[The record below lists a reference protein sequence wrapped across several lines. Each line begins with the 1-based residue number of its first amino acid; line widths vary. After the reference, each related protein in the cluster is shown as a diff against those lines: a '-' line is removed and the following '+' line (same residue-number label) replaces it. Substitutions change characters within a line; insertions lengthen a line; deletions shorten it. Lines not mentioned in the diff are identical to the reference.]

1 MKNKYEIDIL
11 NKYNIFSLN
20 NVNVTRLGDIKIKIN
35 EKTKEKIICINGS
48 IPSQNQIEI
57 PNRKYNHSL
66 NIIGENYITEI
77 SADPNYVFGF
87 SFNFSLLNQIKKY
100 ILSINFKYPLNSI
113 SFNNYD
119 ENKVEIEIPLKINF
133 EKNIHIESI
142 NPKTLIEKNIEHFK
156 DIDFSLL
163 EICLDSIIFFGHIE
177 IYHIYIDKVIKY
189 ITQKQRNYKPPP
201 KKKIIEKNPELE
213 QYFKEVQEKL
223 NKEIIIEKPK
233 EEKKKNEEDGKEEE
247 ERETIKHETINS
259 RRSIQ
264 QSIDASSLSIISL
277 TDRRSF
283 IGAKMSTI
291 INGTITESLMYLK
304 HIVNYDS
311 LNCKEFH
318 LYIDK
323 ISVPNEKYIVFASSS
338 IIVKMSLQTHIQ
350 SFYESNDKINPVTHF
365 LVLSNGSHFI
375 SVQNKKLN
383 VYLNKGQNF
392 FPIKI
397 FDINYNNIR
406 VFESNESN
414 SYLLIVGD
422 NDKNEDVITIFD
434 ITNVKKIYEYIKQI
448 SPYKITKMKF
458 NPSDT
463 NNLISC
469 GKCNLRVF
477 NLKNHCLIGRNV
489 NLFQNKDKLKNIK
502 RNVDIIDFYYIK
514 NFSDEIFAITK
525 DELLFIDFQKKE
537 IEKIFKIEDY
547 NLVNF
552 YVDENYII
560 IANEKEKIHFWE
572 NSGDEGEY
580 SLKNSIAEF
589 RTNNYIY
596 NDFSYKN
603 NIIKHI
609 PVCIKSF
616 EDNEENEYYYGDNYG
631 DILLINPKEM
641 KGYHILKSSEKIVEI
656 FFDSIG
662 EYLITI
668 TDNGIFHILHNGQN
682 YQEFFYYICEN
693 DKAIYAAFPPLK
705 SNEFVFG
712 YESGFIRVF
721 ELNEKKLKCEIKVF
735 KNKSKIINMGFIQD
749 NHLLLILNNIGQI
762 SINNINENYIVIKQ
776 LFTNEKIPKEISIS
790 RDQKKFGIY
799 NRDNDE
805 NINNNLIVVYDSYSF
820 DPIQRIIPQ
829 NLNIVNIYLAHSNIL
844 CVIFKDSS
852 IHFYSLIEKKGLLI
866 KKIEDVFNNIDSMYI
881 TNNYKY
887 FFIISKKNGDIY
899 ILDSDCLF
907 EEGNDNQKIKVTSE
921 EYTCI
926 NFQESKS
933 EITIA
938 YRNIINVWKFGGD
951 LIFSE
956 SKMLDEFIK
965 LKNPDYVN
973 EINKKSERS
982 ILIENTT
989 QSHAFEKIDEILD
1002 RRNKKKNIIENQDNS
1017 NLIDNN
1023 ELDNEKND
1031 NPNEEMIRIQ
1041 EEIKKEQNE
1050 NEQLKEAKFEINNLN
1065 IYKEKLLKNDIKDEK
1080 EEDSK
1085 DKRLKQKILMPPNLH
1100 YNPENIE
1107 NLKE

>member
-20 NVNVTRLGDIKIKIN
+20 NVNVTKLGDIKIKIN

-57 PNRKYNHSL
+57 PNKNYLHSL

-100 ILSINFKYPLNSI
+100 ILTINYKYPLNSS
-113 SFNNYD
+113 SFSNYD

-133 EKNIHIESI
+133 EKNIHSEFI
-142 NPKTLIEKNIEHFK
+142 NPKTIIEQYKEHFK
-156 DIDFSLL
+156 EIDFSLL
-163 EICLDSIIFFGHIE
+163 EICLDSMIFFGHIE

-189 ITQKQRNYKPPP
+189 ITQKQRIYKPPP

-213 QYFKEVQEKL
+213 KYFKEVQEKL

-264 QSIDASSLSIISL
+264 QSIDGSSLSIISL

-311 LNCKEFH
+311 LNCKEFQ
-318 LYIDK
+318 LFIDK
-323 ISVPNEKYIVFASSS
+323 VSVPNEKFIVFASSS

-365 LVLSNGSHFI
+365 VVLRNGSHFI
-375 SVQNKKLN
+375 SVQDKKLN
-383 VYLNKGQNF
+383 VYQNKGQNF

-406 VFESNESN
+406 VFETNESN

-422 NDKNEDVITIFD
+422 NDKNQDVITIFD
-434 ITNVKKIYEYIKQI
+434 ITNLKKIFEYIKQV
-448 SPYKITKMKF
+448 SPYKISKMKF

-469 GKCNLRVF
+469 GKSNLRVF
-477 NLKNHCLIGRNV
+477 NLKNHCLVGRNV
-489 NLFQNKDKLKNIK
+489 NLFQNRDKLKNIK
-502 RNVDIIDFYYIK
+502 RNSDIIDFYYIK

-537 IEKIFKIEDY
+537 IEKIFIIDDCE
-547 NLVNF
+547 LVNF

-580 SLKNSIAEF
+580 SLKNTIAEF
-589 RTNNYIY
+589 RTNNYDY

-616 EDNEENEYYYGDNYG
+616 EENEENEYYYGDNYG

-641 KGYHILKSSEKIVEI
+641 KGYHILKSSDKILEI

-682 YQEFFYYICEN
+682 YQEIFYYICDN

-705 SNEFVFG
+705 TNEFVFG

-721 ELNEKKLKCEIKVF
+721 ELNEKKLKTEIKVF
-735 KNKSKIINMGFIQD
+735 KSKSKIINMGFIQE

-762 SINNINENYIVIKQ
+762 SINNIHENYIVIKQ
-776 LFTNEKIPKEISIS
+776 LFINEKIPKEISIS
-790 RDQKKFGIY
+790 RDQKKIGIY
-799 NRDNDE
+799 NRDNEE

-829 NLNIVNIYLAHSNIL
+829 NIDIVNIYLAHSNIL

-866 KKIEDVFNNIDSMYI
+866 KKIENVFNNIDSMYI

-907 EEGNDNQKIKVTSE
+907 EEGNDNQKIKVTSGE
-921 EYTCI
+921 FTSI
-926 NFQESKS
+926 NFQENKS

-965 LKNPDYVN
+965 LTNPDYVN

-989 QSHAFEKIDEILD
+989 QSQAFEKIDEILD
-1002 RRNKKKNIIENQDNS
+1002 RRIKKKNIFESQNNS
-1017 NLIDNN
+1017 NLINN
-1023 ELDNEKND
+1023 ELDNEEND

-1050 NEQLKEAKFEINNLN
+1050 NEQLKEAKFEINNIN

-1080 EEDSK
+1080 DEDSK